1 MTQRIALVTGANRGL
16 GFEIARQLA
25 QRGVHVVLTA
35 RSAEKG
41 QAATEQLQA
50 AGWRVSFQQL
60 DVTRPESIQHAVN
73 AVHTQFGRL
82 DILINNAAVLLG
94 YTTPGLQFP
103 ISLIRELM
111 EVNTYGPLLMCQSV
125 IPIMQQQNYGRIVNI
140 SSRAGQL
147 ASIGGG
153 SLGYRMSKAALNVI
167 TRVLAAEVRDYNIL
181 INSMSPGHIRTDM
194 GGPQAP
200 RSPEQGADTAV
211 WLALLPDGGP
221 SGQFF
226 FEREPIAW

>member
-1 MTQRIALVTGANRGL
+1 MTHRIALVTGANRGL
-16 GFEIARQLA
+16 GFEIAHQLA

-41 QAATEQLQA
+41 QAAAERLRA
-50 AGWRVSFQQL
+50 SGWHISFQQL
-60 DVTRPESIQHAVN
+60 DVTQPESIRGAVN
-73 AVHTQFGRL
+73 AVCAQFGRL
-82 DILINNAAVLLG
+82 DILVNNAAVLLG

-103 ISLIRELM
+103 IPLIRELM
-111 EVNTYGPLLMCQSV
+111 EVNTYGPLLMCQAV
-125 IPIMQQQNYGRIVNI
+125 IPVMQQQNYGRIVNI

-147 ASIGGG
+147 ASMGGG

>member
-41 QAATEQLQA
+41 QAAAKNLQVS
-50 AGWRVSFQQL
+50 GLDVSFQQL
-60 DVTRPESIQHAVN
+60 DVTQPESIRGAVD
-73 AVHTQFGRL
+73 AVCAQFGRL

-94 YTTPGLQFP
+94 HTTPGLQF
-103 ISLIRELM
+103 SVALIRELM
-111 EVNTYGPLLMCQSV
+111 EVNTYGPLSMCQAV
-125 IPIMQQQNYGRIVNI
+125 IPVMQQQNYGRIVNI

-147 ASIGGG
+147 TSMGGG

-167 TRVLAAEVRDYNIL
+167 TRVLAAEVQDYNIL
-181 INSMSPGHIRTDM
+181 INCMSPGHIRTDM

>member
-1 MTQRIALVTGANRGL
+1 MTHRIALVTGANRGL
-16 GFEIARQLA
+16 GFEITRQLA

-35 RSAEKG
+35 RSVEKG
-41 QAATEQLQA
+41 QAAAERLRA
-50 AGWRVSFQQL
+50 SGWHVSFQPL
-60 DVTRPESIQHAVN
+60 DVTQPESIRDAVE
-73 AVHTQFGRL
+73 AVYTQFGRM

-103 ISLIRELM
+103 IPLIRELM
-111 EVNTYGPLLMCQSV
+111 EVNTYGPLLMCQAV
-125 IPIMQQQNYGRIVNI
+125 IPVMQQQNYGRIVNI

-147 ASIGGG
+147 TSMGGG

>member
-1 MTQRIALVTGANRGL
+1 MRQRIALITGANRGL

-41 QAATEQLQA
+41 QAAAEQLRA
-50 AGWRVSFQQL
+50 AGLDVSFQQL
-60 DVTRPESIQHAVN
+60 DVTQPESIRSAVD
-73 AVHTQFGRL
+73 AICAQFNRL

-94 YTTPGLQFP
+94 HTTPGLQFP
-103 ISLIRELM
+103 VMLIRELM
-111 EVNTYGPLLMCQSV
+111 EVNAYGPLLLCQAV
-125 IPIMQQQNYGRIVNI
+125 IPVMQQQNYGRIVNI

-147 ASIGGG
+147 SSMGGG

-181 INSMSPGHIRTDM
+181 INSMTPGHIRTDM